1 MLRHRILVALIG
13 IPLGVAVIIYG
24 RWAFM
29 VFAALVS
36 LVALHEFYTM
46 IRPYR
51 PNLLVGYVAAAGLI
65 AGSYFAGFVGM
76 VGAMAAA
83 MVLMVAWAMGGT
95 HGDHLTAR
103 ISVTVFGVIWIAL
116 GLAYLVLLRELDH
129 GMALVL
135 LVVGCTW
142 LNDTFAYTLGK
153 LVGRHRLAPRI
164 SPKKTVEG
172 AVGGLLGSVVFGV
185 GVKIYSPWLPWRE
198 AIILGLVVGV
208 AGQFGDL
215 LESAVKRD
223 LRVKDSGRLLPG
235 HGGVLDRFDSL
246 VLAAMAMYWSTLLLL
261 RDVVGG
267 FPL

>member
-1 MLRHRILVALIG
+1 M
-13 IPLGVAVIIYG
+13 IIYG
-24 RWAFM
+24 RWPFM
-29 VFAALVS
+29 AFAALVA
-36 LVALHEFYTM
+36 LIALHEFYNM

-51 PNLLVGYVAAAGLI
+51 PNLLVGYVVSVGLI
-65 AGSYFAGFVGM
+65 VGAYFAGFIGM
-76 VGAMAAA
+76 VGVLAAA
-83 MVLMVAWAMGGT
+83 MALVVIWAMGGT

-116 GLAYLVLLRELDH
+116 GLVYLVLLRGLDH
-129 GMALVL
+129 GMELVL

-142 LNDTFAYTLGK
+142 LNDTFAYAFGRLI
-153 LVGRHRLAPRI
+153 GRHRLAPRV

-172 AVGGLLGSVVFGV
+172 AIGGLAGAVLFAV

-198 AIILGLVVGV
+198 AVILGLIVGV
-208 AGQFGDL
+208 TGQCGDL

-223 LRVKDSGRLLPG
+223 LRVKDSGTLLPG

-246 VLAAMAMYWSTLLLL
+246 LLAGMAGYWSVWLLL

-267 FPL
+267 FPS

>member
-1 MLRHRILVALIG
+1 MLRHRVLVGLIG
-13 IPLGVAVIIYG
+13 VPLGVAVIVYG
-24 RWAFM
+24 RWAF
-29 VFAALVS
+29 VAFAVLVT

-65 AGSYFAGFVGM
+65 AGAHFAGFVGM

-83 MVLMVAWAMGGT
+83 MVLVVIWAMGGT

-103 ISVTVFGVIWIAL
+103 MSVTVFGVVWIAL

-142 LNDTFAYTLGK
+142 LNDTFAYAFGRL
-153 LVGRHRLAPRI
+153 LGRHRLAPRL
-164 SPKKTVEG
+164 SPHKTVEG
-172 AVGGLLGSVVFGV
+172 AIGGLLGSVIFAV

-208 AGQFGDL
+208 AGQCGDL

-223 LRVKDSGRLLPG
+223 LRVKDSGGLLPG

-246 VLAAMAMYWSTLLLL
+246 LLAAMAGYWSALLLL